1 MGNILGISALALLL
15 SAAAA
20 EAQVLRKGA
29 VLSYGITAPA
39 PGWNYLNGSGIYSSG
54 GTYGN
59 GIGSLGQPTGP
70 KAPEANGG

>member
-1 MGNILGISALALLL
+1 MGNILGLSALTLLL

-39 PGWNYLNGSGIYSSG
+39 AGWNYLNGSGIYSSG
-54 GTYGN
+54 NTYGN
-59 GIGSLGQPTGP
+59 GIGSFGDPLIAQDA
-70 KAPEANGG
+70 KR